1 VVARVTGEGE
11 AVLVVQEFRGTSDRF
26 NAGDW
31 ADRLERRSGF
41 SVGRGWGGLGSFGD
55 LLLVIYLLNQIRY

>member
-1 VVARVTGEGE
+1 VVTRITGEGE
-11 AVLVVQEFRGTSDRF
+11 GVLVVQEFRGTSDRF

-41 SVGRGWGGLGSFGD
+41 GVGRGRRGLGGFGD
-55 LLLVIYLLNQIRY
+55 LLLVIDLLNQIRY